1 MFAPKFI
8 DELFKP
14 QDMYTDGATRQVF
27 DRLAHSSIMRLNS
40 TSMDKLYDLMTM
52 GFKQQILACKQ
63 PREVID
69 VTLTHVETLR
79 DMVAGLEAERLLDVT
94 RDRIVRTYG
103 SLPVGELWRLRRAL
117 LNFFQDRRV
126 KVSLFLQDK
135 VQNLDGTMV
144 LSRKG
149 PLPPLAMIPGKVV

>member
-1 MFAPKFI
+1 
-8 DELFKP
+8 
-14 QDMYTDGATRQVF
+14 
-27 DRLAHSSIMRLNS
+27 
-40 TSMDKLYDLMTM
+40 MDKLYDLMTM
-52 GFKQQILACKQ
+52 GFKQQILACKH

-79 DMVAGLEAERLLDVT
+79 DMVAGMEAAHLLDT
-94 RDRIVRTYG
+94 ARDRIIRTYG
-103 SLPVGELWRLRRAL
+103 ALPAGELWRLRRAL

-144 LSRKG
+144 LVRKG
-149 PLPPLAMIPGKVV
+149 HLQVGSKIPGGVV